1 MVPPTHLLQS
11 LLRLHSTV
19 ALQFLPPVFRGEAGG
34 LLLLAVVALGP
45 GTVAGV
51 LWSPFLLSGRLR
63 AFVRTVDP
71 TGFWPATYA
80 FCSVGTG
87 FLVVVGFGLLLGD
100 LPSGS
105 AAGANRLL
113 DGVVTGALVLVAA
126 GWAGPTLV
134 APRLGYDWDPTGYG
148 LGTHALVLAGAV
160 WYAAVLLTPFFLLSI
175 VMALPT

>member
-1 MVPPTHLLQS
+1 MVPPSHPLQA
-11 LLRLHSTV
+11 LFRLHSTL
-19 ALQFLPPVFRGEAGG
+19 ALQFLPPVFRGETGG
-34 LLLLAVVALGP
+34 LLLLAVVALAP
-45 GTVAGV
+45 GLVAGI

-63 AFVRTVDP
+63 SLVKTVDP

-80 FCSVGTG
+80 LCSVCTG
-87 FLVVVGFGLLLGD
+87 VLVVVGYGLLLGD
-100 LPSGS
+100 LPNDPG
-105 AAGANRLL
+105 AGANLLL

-148 LGTHALVLAGAV
+148 PGTHALVLAGAV
-160 WYAAVLLTPFFLLSI
+160 WYAVVLLTPFFLLSL